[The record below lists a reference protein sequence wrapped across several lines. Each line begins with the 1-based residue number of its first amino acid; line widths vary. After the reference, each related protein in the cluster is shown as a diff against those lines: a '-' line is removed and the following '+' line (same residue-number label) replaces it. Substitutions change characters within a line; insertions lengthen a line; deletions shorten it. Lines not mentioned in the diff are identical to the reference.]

1 MFLFHVEF
9 DVCSIINIF
18 SIKFST
24 KFACKEICSYL
35 AKSELLKNH
44 QSNLFK
50 VKIIQIKFQYIFKC
64 NYKLML
70 QVSLQVHATKP
81 QASRLESAEIFVVCQ
96 HYLAPDKLDQRFLD
110 PKYVFQELELEAG
123 NKVQYIL
130 QKCFLAK
137 LV

>member
-1 MFLFHVEF
+1 
-9 DVCSIINIF
+9 
-18 SIKFST
+18 
-24 KFACKEICSYL
+24 
-35 AKSELLKNH
+35 
-44 QSNLFK
+44 
-50 VKIIQIKFQYIFKC
+50 
-64 NYKLML
+64 ML

-137 LV
+137 LVYFEFFKYASTLYSDNLVSSVR

>member
-1 MFLFHVEF
+1 MEF
-9 DVCSIINIF
+9 DICNIINKF
-18 SIKFST
+18 SIRFST
-24 KFACKEICSYL
+24 KLASKEIYSFHL

-64 NYKLML
+64 YYKLML

-130 QKCFLAK
+130 QKFFLAK

>member
-9 DVCSIINIF
+9 DICSIINIF
-18 SIKFST
+18 SIRFST
-24 KFACKEICSYL
+24 KFACKEIYSCHL
-35 AKSELLKNH
+35 AKCELLKNH
-44 QSNLFK
+44 QSNLF
-50 VKIIQIKFQYIFKC
+50 FKC
-64 NYKLML
+64 YYKLML